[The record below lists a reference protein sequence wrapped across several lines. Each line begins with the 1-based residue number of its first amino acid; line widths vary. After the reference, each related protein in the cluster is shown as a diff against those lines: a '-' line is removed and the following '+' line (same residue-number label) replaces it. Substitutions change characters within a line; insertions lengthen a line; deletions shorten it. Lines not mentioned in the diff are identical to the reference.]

1 MRPSITGDNRKIT
14 IYDIAAEAGVS
25 ASTVSRVLT
34 GSARVNE
41 TKKER
46 VLAAVE
52 KYSFTPNALAKGL
65 ADAKSRMIGLLMAD
79 IRNPYYASLFV
90 ACEQAAR
97 KENYSVSVYNFLRDM
112 ELEEQL
118 LGKLREQRVDAI
130 ILLGGHADELVTN
143 MAYAEQINN
152 IMEQIPVILI
162 GKLDGTGCDMVR
174 IDHMK
179 SMDLL
184 MGHLL
189 SLGHERIA
197 VLGGKM
203 DVLSTYEKVMR
214 YKQIL
219 KSSGLSFD
227 PDLIGQGGGYD
238 IRSGYTQMNEL
249 YQKKDLSAM
258 PTAVI
263 AINDYGALGV
273 MQSIREHGGKIPE
286 DISVASFDNTYIAE
300 TAMPGLTSVGYD
312 YEAYGSL
319 LVKAAVGRMNGLPVE
334 KLQMVEPVLVVRGS
348 SGLLPK

>member
-1 MRPSITGDNRKIT
+1 MRPSKTGENRKIT

-41 TKKER
+41 SKRNR

-52 KYSFTPNALAKGL
+52 KYNFTPNALAKGL

-79 IRNPYYASLFV
+79 IRNPYYASMFV

-97 KENYSVSVYNFLRDM
+97 EEDYSVAVYNFLRDM

-118 LGKLREQRVDAI
+118 LGKLEEQRMDAI
-130 ILLGGHADELVTN
+130 ILLGGHADELITN
-143 MAYAEQINN
+143 MEYAERINN
-152 IMEQIPVILI
+152 IMEQIPVII
-162 GKLDGTGCDMVR
+162 TGKLDGTGCDMVR

-184 MGHLL
+184 MEHLL

-219 KSSGLSFD
+219 KSSGISFE
-227 PDLIGQGGGYD
+227 PELIGQNGGYD
-238 IRSGYTQMNEL
+238 ICSGYTQMNEL
-249 YQKKDLSAM
+249 YQKKDLSV

-263 AINDYGALGV
+263 AINDYAALGV
-273 MQSIREHGGKIPE
+273 MQSIREHGAKIPE
-286 DISVASFDNTYIAE
+286 DISVVSFDNTYIAE
-300 TAMPGLTSVGYD
+300 TAIPGLTSIGYD
-312 YEAYGSL
+312 YKEYGSL
-319 LVKAAVGRMNGLPVE
+319 LVKAAMGRIHGIPVE
-334 KLQMVEPVLVVRGS
+334 RLQIVEPMLFVRGS
-348 SGLLPK
+348 SGAVGL

>member
-1 MRPSITGDNRKIT
+1 MHSSKTGDNRKIT

-34 GSARVNE
+34 GSARVKE
-41 TKKER
+41 TKKEQ

-79 IRNPYYASLFV
+79 IRNPYYASMFV

-143 MAYAEQINN
+143 MEYAEQINN
-152 IMEQIPVILI
+152 IMEQIPVILT

-238 IRSGYTQMNEL
+238 IRSGYPQMNEL

-258 PTAVI
+258 P
-263 AINDYGALGV
+263 
-273 MQSIREHGGKIPE
+273 
-286 DISVASFDNTYIAE
+286 
-300 TAMPGLTSVGYD
+300 GLTSVGYD
-312 YEAYGSL
+312 YEEYGSL

-334 KLQMVEPVLVVRGS
+334 KLQMVEPVLVVRGN